1 MLFAL
6 QKNFL
11 GALKLGGLRPDG
23 VPYGFTGLHR
33 VGGRGLKV

>member
-11 GALKLGGLRPDG
+11 GALKLGGLRPD
-23 VPYGFTGLHR
+23 VPYGFTGLNR